1 MTGHGSGAARLDKS
15 TRLPLY
21 QQIFVILRN
30 RIEAGSLA
38 PGERVS
44 GEAELCEEFGVSRIT
59 ARRALNELAEQGFVV
74 RERGRGT
81 RVVPHARPQALT
93 ASFDGLLENVG
104 RIGRATSVEVRDFG
118 YVNAPAEVAE
128 ALELSTGEPVQR
140 AVRVRRLNDD
150 PMSYLVTYVP
160 AHIGRR
166 IEDADMSQ
174 TPLLILLEQAGV
186 AVASARQ
193 RISASLAD
201 AEVAAALDVPA
212 GAPLLDVRRIVY
224 DRSERPVELIRVL
237 YRPEFYQFEMSMRRV
252 GAARGRRWS
261 VTSDQPSADAT
272 GARSSA
278 MR

>member
-1 MTGHGSGAARLDKS
+1 MTGNGSGAVRLDRS

-30 RIEAGSLA
+30 RIETGSLA

-44 GEAELCEEFGVSRIT
+44 GETELCEEFGVSRIT

-81 RVVPHARPQALT
+81 RVVPHPRPQALT

-118 YVNAPAEVAE
+118 YVPARAEVAE
-128 ALELSTGEPVQR
+128 ALELEAGETVQR
-140 AVRVRRLNDD
+140 AVRVRRLNED

-160 AHIGRR
+160 EHVGRR
-166 IEDADMSQ
+166 IEGADMSD

-224 DRSERPVELIRVL
+224 DDSDRPVELIRVL
-237 YRPEFYQFEMSMRRV
+237 YRPEFYHFDMSMRRV
-252 GAARGRRWS
+252 EVERGRRWS
-261 VTSDQPSADAT
+261 AEPPPDPAEEVA
-272 GARSSA
+272 
-278 MR
+278 